1 MEEVRIKQKVV
12 LLACNIILIIFVFVF
27 SGMYAGYIHKEQEK
41 TKVSDF
47 INTVESMKQV
57 SQNYLDSERG
67 YVKNWAAYISQNNM
81 NLEEALHFLRT
92 INTNEERF
100 VHIVDMDTYE
110 AYSTYYAEGEEQ
122 IDTYLR
128 YKDAKLES
136 EKIFSD
142 TMNKIFDGK
151 DDEFNVLGKY
161 PVKENLAAAV
171 AVGIRVTLQ
180 IDGAEKDYLLL
191 RIIPT
196 DILKKSWVFPTE
208 YSSAEIGIITKD
220 GDYVMQSSSMKS
232 ISFTEYIRGYNFQDD
247 YNAAERLKQQLQTT
261 SNGVLRY
268 NNFRNQECLWYY
280 SSFGQDST
288 LDILGVVSIEE
299 LRPST
304 KVWYVVIMICVTF
317 VALAVLDGLY
327 LLKINRKLRA
337 AVKLA
342 QQASQAKTNFL
353 SAMSHDMRTPL
364 NAILGMLTIARKNT
378 NNSTYVTEC
387 IDKALRSG
395 KQLLTLINDVLDIS
409 KIESGKVTLNAEEVD
424 IDNVIQDIMEMI
436 EPDIRA
442 KDIRLECDFDKL
454 PNKYIYADRMRLSQI
469 YVNILSNAVKY
480 TDRGGSI
487 FVTLS
492 QEAAA
497 DDAGRTRLI
506 FKVADTGIGM
516 TEEFQKEM
524 YTSFSREINTQVN
537 GIQGTGLGLS
547 IVKQMVDL
555 MGGTIECEST
565 QNVGTTF
572 TVSLTFPVVS
582 RQKSVEHD
590 MDDNVSVE
598 NMHMLVVEDNDLNW
612 EIIEVLLKE
621 QGVICDRAENGKIAI
636 DKLCEAP
643 AGTYAGIFM
652 DVQMPVMNGFEAT
665 RQIRSLKDE
674 RLSRI
679 PIVAMTADAFAED
692 VQACM
697 ECGMNGHM
705 AKPVDTEKIA
715 QYLRKIQ
722 LNRF

>member
-1 MEEVRIKQKVV
+1 
-12 LLACNIILIIFVFVF
+12 
-27 SGMYAGYIHKEQEK
+27 
-41 TKVSDF
+41 
-47 INTVESMKQV
+47 
-57 SQNYLDSERG
+57 
-67 YVKNWAAYISQNNM
+67 
-81 NLEEALHFLRT
+81 
-92 INTNEERF
+92 
-100 VHIVDMDTYE
+100 
-110 AYSTYYAEGEEQ
+110 
-122 IDTYLR
+122 
-128 YKDAKLES
+128 
-136 EKIFSD
+136 
-142 TMNKIFDGK
+142 
-151 DDEFNVLGKY
+151 
-161 PVKENLAAAV
+161 
-171 AVGIRVTLQ
+171 
-180 IDGAEKDYLLL
+180 
-191 RIIPT
+191 
-196 DILKKSWVFPTE
+196 
-208 YSSAEIGIITKD
+208 
-220 GDYVMQSSSMKS
+220 MQSSSMKS
-232 ISFTEYIRGYNFQDD
+232 ISFPEYIRGYNFQDD
-247 YNAAERLKQQLQTT
+247 YNAAERLKQQLQNTT
-261 SNGVLRY
+261 SGILRY

-288 LDILGVVSIEE
+288 LDIMGMVSVEE
-299 LRPST
+299 MRTST

-378 NNSTYVTEC
+378 NNSAYVTEC

-424 IDNVIQDIMEMI
+424 IDNVIQDIMEII

-442 KDIRLECDFDKL
+442 KDIKLECDFDKL
-454 PNKYIYADRMRLSQI
+454 PHKYIYADRMRLSQI

-497 DDAGRTRLI
+497 DDADSTKLI
-506 FKVADTGIGM
+506 FKAADTGIGM

-582 RQKSVEHD
+582 RQKSVERD

-705 AKPVDTEKIA
+705 AKPVDTEKLA